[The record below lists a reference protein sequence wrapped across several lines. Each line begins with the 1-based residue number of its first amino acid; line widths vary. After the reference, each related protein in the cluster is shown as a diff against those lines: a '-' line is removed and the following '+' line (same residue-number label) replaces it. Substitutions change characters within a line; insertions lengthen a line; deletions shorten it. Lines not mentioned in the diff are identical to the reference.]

1 MNNIVKIKNLNY
13 LDFHEF
19 NLDIEENSYTTIV
32 GPNKS
37 GKTTLLKI
45 ISGIIKTSD
54 VCECNGVILNRDNV
68 FNYVKNIGVVSGV
81 NKNSFIYEIV
91 KEELMYPL
99 INLGYPKMIIERKIK
114 KILGD
119 LRLES
124 LYNKKISS
132 LNNSMKQ
139 LLLFV
144 IALLHGPKVLLIDDA
159 FLLLNDVHKK
169 LIFNYLIGLKKKNG
183 LTVVYFTSDMNGVIN
198 SDCLYLLEN
207 FKIKVSGKPLEL
219 LCDDQMFYQSN
230 LEVPFM
236 IDLST
241 KLKMY
246 GLIDNLYLDM
256 EELVDKIWK

>member
-1 MNNIVKIKNLNY
+1 MNNIVRIKNLNY

-19 NLDIEENSYTTIV
+19 NLDIEKNSYTTIV
-32 GPNKS
+32 GSNKS

-45 ISGIIKTSD
+45 ISGIIKTDD
-54 VCECNGVILNRDNV
+54 VCECNGVILNKNNV
-68 FNYVKNIGVVSGV
+68 FNYIKNIGVVFGV
-81 NKNSFIYEIV
+81 NKNSFIYETV

-114 KILGD
+114 RLLSD
-119 LRLES
+119 LRMES

-159 FLLLNDVHKK
+159 FLLLNDTHKK
-169 LIFNYLIGLKKKNG
+169 PIFNYLISLKKKNS
-183 LTVVYFTSDMNGVIN
+183 LTIVHFTSDLNNVIN

-219 LCDDQMFYQSN
+219 LCDDQIFYQSN

-236 IDLST
+236 VDLST

>member
-1 MNNIVKIKNLNY
+1 MNNIVRIKNLNY
-13 LDFHEF
+13 LDFREF
-19 NLDIEENSYTTIV
+19 NLDIKENSYTTIV
-32 GPNKS
+32 GPIKS

-54 VCECNGVILNRDNV
+54 VCECNGVVLNKNNC
-68 FNYVKNIGVVSGV
+68 FNYVKNIGVVFGV
-81 NKNSFIYEIV
+81 NKNSFIYQTV

-114 KILGD
+114 KL
-119 LRLES
+119 LSELKLES

-132 LNNSMKQ
+132 LNSSMKQ

-144 IALLHGPKVLLIDDA
+144 IALLHSPKVLLIDDA
-159 FLLLNDVHKK
+159 YLLLNDVHGK
-169 LIFNYLIGLKKKNG
+169 LIFNYLMGLKNKNG
-183 LTVVYFTSDMNGVIN
+183 LTIVHFTSDLN
-198 SDCLYLLEN
+198 SVLNCDYLYLLEN

>member
-1 MNNIVKIKNLNY
+1 MNNIVRIKNLNY

-45 ISGIIKTSD
+45 VSGIIKTSD
-54 VCECNGVILNRDNV
+54 VCECNGVILNKNNV
-68 FNYVKNIGVVSGV
+68 FNYVKNIGVVFGV
-81 NKNSFIYEIV
+81 NKNSFMYQTV

-99 INLGYPKMIIERKIK
+99 INLGYPKIIIERKIK
-114 KILGD
+114 KL
-119 LRLES
+119 LNELKLES

-139 LLLFV
+139 ILLFV
-144 IALLHGPKVLLIDDA
+144 ISLLHSPKVLLIDDS
-159 FLLLNDVHKK
+159 FLLLNDIHKK
-169 LIFNYLIGLKKKNG
+169 LIFNYLMGLKNKNT
-183 LTVVYFTSDMNGVIN
+183 LTIVHFTSDLKDVVN
-198 SDCLYLLEN
+198 SDYLYLLEDFN
-207 FKIKVSGKPLEL
+207 IKVGGKPLEL
-219 LCDDQMFYQSN
+219 LCDDQIFYQSN